1 VDQELLKVVQEKYE
15 RYQRY
20 RAAVAVA
27 ERELNDAVDRLV
39 ASGADEDDVRRAI
52 TGYGDVRPRLRRVPR
67 KRAEKP
73 EPEAPPPGRRPPP
86 PRFKAGEE
94 GWWDDSK

>member
-1 VDQELLKVVQEKYE
+1 MDEELLKLVQEKYE

-20 RAAVAVA
+20 RAAVSVA
-27 ERELNDAVDRLV
+27 ERELNDAVDRLM
-39 ASGADEDDVRRAI
+39 ASGASEHEIRKAI
-52 TGYGDVRPRLRRVPR
+52 TGYGDVRPRLSRVAR
-67 KRAEKP
+67 P
-73 EPEAPPPGRRPPP
+73 ESPGAPGAPGRQAPP

>member
-1 VDQELLKVVQEKYE
+1 LAAVDEELLKLVQEKYE

-20 RAAVAVA
+20 RAAVSVA
-27 ERELNDAVDRLV
+27 ERELNDAVDRLM
-39 ASGADEDDVRRAI
+39 ASGASEHDIRKAI
-52 TGYGDVRPRLRRVPR
+52 TGYGDVRPRLSRVAR
-67 KRAEKP
+67 P
-73 EPEAPPPGRRPPP
+73 EPPAAPGRQAPP